1 MCNFLFPD
9 YEQHINVVYNFKQ
22 KVAVPQKAQERNQYV
37 ESTGPSLQSLDEGD
51 REYYDV
57 ICEDGGKSDD
67 EELYHKIFDDTLS
80 HETLPTLSSEQEL
93 EDL

>member
-9 YEQHINVVYNFKQ
+9 YEQHINVVYNFKE

-67 EELYHKIFDDTLS
+67 EELYHKIIDDTLS